1 MTDTRQ
7 PIVAGT
13 FYQASSAQCLREAGE
28 LIESADIDNCPRGD
42 IRGGLLP
49 HAGWA
54 FSGQLAAIT
63 LKALAASEPPETV
76 VFFGADHSG
85 CVQCAEVYD
94 SGAWLTP
101 LGPAA
106 IDTQAADALIAY
118 GPPFRANRI
127 AHSREHSIEVQIPL
141 LQALCP
147 DTKILPVAVP
157 PTELAVEIG
166 RALTTA
172 LDRLDHRWVIAG
184 STDLT
189 HHGGGRF
196 PAPGGTGQAGLD
208 YSVANDRKIL
218 DLIETMQAEK
228 IVPHARDHHNACGA
242 GAIAATVAACR
253 QLGATAGHT
262 LKYTNSQE
270 VMRKLMPNNSD
281 DTTVGYASVVFA

>member
-7 PIVAGT
+7 PIAAGA
-13 FYQASSAQCLREAGE
+13 FYEASSAKCLDHANA
-28 LIESADIDNCPRGD
+28 LLESADINNRPPGN
-42 IRGGLLP
+42 IRGGILP

-63 LKALAASEPPETV
+63 LKALAAGGPPQTV

-94 SGAWLTP
+94 SGAWMTP
-101 LGPAA
+101 LGPAS
-106 IDTQAADALIAY
+106 IDTQAAEALAAY
-118 GPPFRANRI
+118 GPPFRANQI

-147 DTKILPVAVP
+147 NAMILPISVP

-166 RALTTA
+166 GALPAA

-189 HHGGGRF
+189 HHGGHFG
-196 PAPGGTGQAGLD
+196 APGGRGQTGLD
-208 YSVANDRKIL
+208 YSVENDRRIL
-218 DLIETMQAEK
+218 DLIEEMKAEK
-228 IVPHARDHHNACGA
+228 IIPHARANRNACGA

-270 VMRKLMPNNSD
+270 IMRQLVPNQTD
-281 DTTVGYASVVFA
+281 ETTVGYASVVFA

>member
-7 PIVAGT
+7 PIVAGA
-13 FYQASSAQCLREAGE
+13 FYEASSSQCLSHATA
-28 LIESADIDNCPRGD
+28 LIESADIDNCPPGE

-63 LKALAASEPPETV
+63 LKALAATGAPTTV

-85 CVQCAEVYD
+85 TVQQAEVYD

-101 LGPAA
+101 LGPAS
-106 IDTQAADALIAY
+106 IDTQAADALIAC
-118 GPPFRANRI
+118 GPPFRANRT
-127 AHSREHSIEVQIPL
+127 AHSHEHSIEVQIPL

-147 DTKILPVAVP
+147 HAMILPVAVP

-166 RALTTA
+166 AALPAA
-172 LDRLDHRWVIAG
+172 LDRLGRRWVIAG

-218 DLIETMQAEK
+218 DLIEAMQAEK
-228 IVPHARDHHNACGA
+228 IIPHARANHNACGA
-242 GAIAATVAACR
+242 GAITATVAACR

-270 VMRKLMPNNSD
+270 VMRQLAPNHPD

>member
-1 MTDTRQ
+1 MTETRQ

-13 FYQASSAQCLREAGE
+13 FYQASSSQCLQEAGE
-28 LIESADIDNCPRGD
+28 LIESANVDNCPCGE

-49 HAGWA
+49 HAGWS

-63 LKALAASEPPETV
+63 LKALAATGPPETV

-85 CVQCAEVYD
+85 CVQCGEVYD
-94 SGAWLTP
+94 SGSWLTP
-101 LGPAA
+101 LGSVA
-106 IDTQAADALIAY
+106 IDTHAADALIAY

-141 LQALCP
+141 LQTLCP
-147 DTKILPVAVP
+147 NAKILPVAVP

-166 RALTTA
+166 RTLAIALG
-172 LDRLDHRWVIAG
+172 RLDYRWVIAG

-218 DLIETMQAEK
+218 DLIEAMQAER
-228 IVPHARDHHNACGA
+228 IIPHARDHHNACGA

-270 VMRKLMPNNSD
+270 VMRQLMPNTSD

>member
-7 PIVAGT
+7 PLVAGT
-13 FYQASSAQCLREAGE
+13 FYEASSSQCRRHAAA
-28 LIESADIDNCPRGD
+28 LIESADIDNCPSGE

-49 HAGWA
+49 HAGWT

-63 LKALAASEPPETV
+63 LKALAAAGPPATV

-85 CVQCAEVYD
+85 CVQCGEVYD

-101 LGPAA
+101 LGPAS
-106 IDTQAADALIAY
+106 IDTQAADALVAY

-141 LQALCP
+141 LQVLCP
-147 DTKILPVAVP
+147 DTMILPIAVP
-157 PTELAVEIG
+157 PIELAVEIG
-166 RALTTA
+166 NALPAA
-172 LDRLDHRWVIAG
+172 LDSLDHRWVIAG

-189 HHGGGRF
+189 HHGGDRF
-196 PAPGGTGQAGLD
+196 AAPGGTGQAGLD

-218 DLIETMQAEK
+218 DLIEAMQAEK
-228 IVPHARDHHNACGA
+228 IVPHARTHRNACGE

-270 VMRKLMPNNSD
+270 VMRQLMPNRTD
-281 DTTVGYASVVFA
+281 ETTVGYASVVFA